1 MNRLD
6 NLHKYPSRV
15 LFGKISVAFQVV
27 EQLPTLAEISDEE
40 EVAVVFE
47 GFVETNARRMVDAF
61 EDFDLIDEQFGLFDI
76 LLCYLFDSSPL
87 PFNSLFPGF
96 VYNSICSLAEF
107 FRVEFV
113 VVEDVIFLALNQK
126 LFFNGEI

>member
-1 MNRLD
+1 M
-6 NLHKYPSRV
+6 V
-15 LFGKISVAFQVV
+15 L
-27 EQLPTLAEISDEE
+27 SDEE

-47 GFVETNARRMVDAF
+47 SFVETNARRMVDAF

-87 PFNSLFPGF
+87 PFKSFFPGF

-107 FRVEFV
+107 
-113 VVEDVIFLALNQK
+113 L
-126 LFFNGEI
+126 GY